1 MMLPSFIVILSWR
14 TSSSQTVGSSTRTVS
29 DFGFSTCDAIS
40 SDFDCGSAPY
50 MSYECRNNVAPMY
63 KPRAADVWS
72 LGVVLITMYDGC
84 SSFEQYLAHPTNFF
98 MRQFTG
104 MTLPVANFLV
114 DKVFCIL
121 EDPTN
126 DSQRIGARE
135 LVHGL
140 GSYPLSWQH
149 RNR

>member
-1 MMLPSFIVILSWR
+1 M
-14 TSSSQTVGSSTRTVS
+14 VS

-40 SDFDCGSAPY
+40 SDFDCGSTPY
-50 MSYECRNNVAPMY
+50 MSYECRNNMAPVY
-63 KPRAADVWS
+63 KPHAADVWS
-72 LGVVLITMYDGC
+72 LGVVLITMLYHCNPWVDTSKDGC
-84 SSFEQYLAHPTNFF
+84 SSFEQYLAHLTNFF
-98 MRQFTG
+98 MQQFTG

-114 DKVFCIL
+114 NKVFCIL

-149 RNR
+149 CNR